1 MLLDKVREQLPSAD
15 QALIDRTLSQLG
27 KAESDVSTPGAIDA
41 FVKRCLRSVSA
52 VAPVETPTAKPEAPK
67 AQAMRSAAEV
77 QAAAVGAVAG
87 IATVSTV
94 MTTDILLEAK
104 AKMEDALKADYDAAV
119 DAIAKA
125 GVESVRAQIED
136 LKKFMGCVVQ
146 SPLSLAMEEWSGE
159 TIEAPAIGQS
169 I

>member
-15 QALIDRTLSQLG
+15 QSLIDRTLSQLG

-41 FVKRCLRSVSA
+41 FVKRCLKSVSA
-52 VAPVETPTAKPEAPK
+52 VAPVEAPAPESEAPK
-67 AQAMRSAAEV
+67 LQTVRSAAEI

-104 AKMEDALKADYDAAV
+104 AKMETALKADYDAAV
-119 DAIAKA
+119 DAIAQA
-125 GVESVRAQIED
+125 GIQSVRGQIED
-136 LKKFMGCVVQ
+136 LKKFMGATVTNPF
-146 SPLSLAMEEWSGE
+146 SAALEEWAGE
-159 TIEAPAIGQS
+159 TIEIPAIGQS
-169 I
+169 M